1 MKKILLSLLLFILLP
16 SVALASSK
24 TVNFNVSF
32 EDASYM
38 DNIDK
43 IYVNYTDKS
52 ETEYSVTL
60 EKANNYY
67 YTYNEYD
74 GTDIEKVNV
83 SFENSTFKG
92 ASSIIKGN
100 NEYNITINVEKN
112 DGNNEEIF
120 IGGNNQTT
128 TPTTTTTTPITQTTT
143 NYQMTTSSSTIKTRV
158 AESGLLE
165 AQVKSN
171 KIIKNVFM
179 FFAAI
184 ALIVVVIFSLYAI
197 IKIVNA
203 NK

>member
-1 MKKILLSLLLFILLP
+1 MKKILLGLLLFILLP

-38 DNIDK
+38 DSIDK

-83 SFENSTFKG
+83 SFENSIFKG
-92 ASSIIKGN
+92 TSSIIKGN

-128 TPTTTTTTPITQTTT
+128 TTTTTPITQTTT

-165 AQVKSN
+165 SQVKSN

-184 ALIVVVIFSLYAI
+184 VLIVVVIFSLYAI